1 MAHDF
6 LKRIRLAV
14 IGVALVGTAQVAA
27 AAESIVLA
35 STTSTE
41 QSGLFGHILPIFEQA
56 TGITVKVVALG
67 TGQALDV
74 GRRGDADA
82 LLVHDR
88 AAEDK
93 FVADGYGSYRRDV
106 MYNDFVIVGPG
117 ADPAAVRGAADTADA
132 FGRIAA
138 KGATFIS
145 RADKSGTHAAEM
157 RFWKSA
163 AVSPVGQGWYKEA
176 GTGMGPT
183 LNMAA
188 GVDGY
193 TLSDRGTWAN
203 FRNRQNLTILH
214 AGDPKLFNPYG
225 VILVNP
231 DKHPHV
237 KKAAA
242 EQFIDW
248 LTSDAGRSAIASYRI
263 GGEQLFFPSPR

>member
-1 MAHDF
+1 MAHA
-6 LKRIRLAV
+6 LLNRLRV
-14 IGVALVGTAQVAA
+14 FTAAMLVAA
-27 AAESIVLA
+27 APAAGAAESIVLA

-41 QSGLFGHILPIFEQA
+41 QSGLFGHILPVFEKA

-88 AAEDK
+88 VAEDA
-93 FVADGYGSYRRDV
+93 FVAEGYGRYRRDV
-106 MYNDFVIVGPG
+106 MYNDFVVIGPG
-117 ADPAAVRGAADTADA
+117 ADPAAVKGASDTPDA
-132 FGRIAA
+132 FGRIAGKA
-138 KGATFIS
+138 ATFIS
-145 RADKSGTHAAEM
+145 RADKSGTHAAEL
-157 RFWKSA
+157 RFWKA
-163 AVSPVGQGWYKEA
+163 AGVEPVGQDWYKEA
-176 GTGMGPT
+176 GAGMGPT

-188 GVDGY
+188 GVDAY

-203 FRNRQNLTILH
+203 FKNRQSLAIVYE
-214 AGDPKLFNPYG
+214 GDPKLFNPYG

-248 LTSDAGRSAIASYRI
+248 ITSDAGRAAIASYKL
-263 GGEQLFFPSPR
+263 GGEQLFYPTPR